1 MAAILFFCFEAT
13 SDFSGHFWYNKGQE
27 RQGSKP

>member
-13 SDFSGHFWYNKGQE
+13 SDFSGHFWYNEK
-27 RQGSKP
+27 